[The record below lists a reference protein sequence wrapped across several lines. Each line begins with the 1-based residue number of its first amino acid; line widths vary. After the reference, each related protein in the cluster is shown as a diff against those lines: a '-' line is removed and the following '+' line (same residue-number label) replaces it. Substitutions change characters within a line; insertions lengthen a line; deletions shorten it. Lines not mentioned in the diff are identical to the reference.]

1 MNARIAIIL
10 ATVFFT
16 TEAFSEFI
24 TPTIPPSSNKNFFRD
39 TNMDGRMDRLELY
52 FLGNITQDYLKNTI
66 DSVCFTWPDTLALTP
81 KYCVSHSVLY
91 IDSTSSRR
99 LFYDLPKSAN
109 IQPNL
114 TELTSL
120 KFEKPYG
127 SVMLY
132 YKTESNSI
140 IKNDSSELQM
150 KDGMAPVIKEAS
162 LKSTQGKGTDTL
174 LVTFSEGV
182 LENQE
187 GTSIFEF
194 KSSKDSAI
202 RELRHSTIQWNL
214 TNTQATLTFGT
225 EVDKSQRLLPR
236 DSIRLRALATKDM
249 ELNKVPENS
258 PFHSVPGTYPFTTF
272 TNPSAEFFANDS
284 LKRMPIFQLLLMP
297 FESNSPSSSEMGIA
311 IDIGGQE
318 LENAVKETL
327 RDRRKN
333 QVEGLDLSEIVVEPE
348 KLFFSLELQI
358 FTNHGAYVASTHSET
373 SCTDSRFSSLSASKG
388 NCLSDSKRLFLRWNF
403 MSVDHRIVGT
413 GVFIVKTLVAIS
425 YDGLVIYRN
434 DQESGESIY
443 SWGVFRR

>member
-1 MNARIAIIL
+1 
-10 ATVFFT
+10 
-16 TEAFSEFI
+16 
-24 TPTIPPSSNKNFFRD
+24 
-39 TNMDGRMDRLELY
+39 
-52 FLGNITQDYLKNTI
+52 
-66 DSVCFTWPDTLALTP
+66 
-81 KYCVSHSVLY
+81 
-91 IDSTSSRR
+91 
-99 LFYDLPKSAN
+99 
-109 IQPNL
+109 
-114 TELTSL
+114 
-120 KFEKPYG
+120 
-127 SVMLY
+127 
-132 YKTESNSI
+132 
-140 IKNDSSELQM
+140 M
-150 KDGMAPVIKEAS
+150 KDGMAPAIKEAS

-174 LVTFSEGV
+174 IVTFSEGV

-202 RELRHSTIQWNL
+202 RELRHSTIQWDL

-225 EVDKSQRLLPR
+225 EVDKSQRLSPR

-373 SCTDSRFSSLSASKG
+373 PCTDSRFSSLSASKG